1 LCALT
6 KENGTNPA
14 GLYGGMCLQIRCFV
28 GGNSKSIRDA
38 LNRSEFED
46 EADLKSVVAGRTVES
61 ATLFFQEELRL
72 SKSNASVLAGRVFQP
87 QVQAPPAPG

>member
-1 LCALT
+1 MEPTRLDSTAECASRFDALLA
-6 KENGTNPA
+6 EIPNPA
-14 GLYGGMCLQIRCFV
+14 RRQT
-28 GGNSKSIRDA
+28 IRDA
-38 LNRSEFED
+38 LNRSEFAD